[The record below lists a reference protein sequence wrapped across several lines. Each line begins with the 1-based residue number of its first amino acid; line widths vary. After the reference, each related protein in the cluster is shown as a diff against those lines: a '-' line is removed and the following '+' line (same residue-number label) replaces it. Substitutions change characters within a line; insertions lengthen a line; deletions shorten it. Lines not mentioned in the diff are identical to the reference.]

1 MYLLFIYY
9 RYSFSNQNKNFNL
22 KNVYIVYFIFCFL
35 KISRY
40 KMYFLASFY
49 FIFKNSII
57 VTLQY
62 DKKIAYS
69 MSILL
74 LSMNNLL
81 I

>member
-9 RYSFSNQNKNFNL
+9 VYSFSSQNKNFNL
-22 KNVYIVYFIFCFL
+22 KIVYVILCFF

-49 FIFKNSII
+49 FIFKNSIL

-62 DKKIAYS
+62 NEIIAYS
-69 MSILL
+69 MCILFT
-74 LSMNNLL
+74 
-81 I
+81 